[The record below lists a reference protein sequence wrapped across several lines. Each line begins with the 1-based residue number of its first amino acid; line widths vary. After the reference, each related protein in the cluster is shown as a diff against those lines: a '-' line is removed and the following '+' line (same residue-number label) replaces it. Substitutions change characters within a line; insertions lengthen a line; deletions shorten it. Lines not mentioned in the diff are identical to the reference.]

1 MVASPRGGMNIEEV
15 AQETPSEIY
24 KEGVDIINGMQLFL
38 AGDRLGRVWHG
49 DVTECLSW
57 KYSIEFS
64 IANF

>member
-38 AGDRLGRVWHG
+38 AGDRLGRV
-49 DVTECLSW
+49 
-57 KYSIEFS
+57 
-64 IANF
+64 